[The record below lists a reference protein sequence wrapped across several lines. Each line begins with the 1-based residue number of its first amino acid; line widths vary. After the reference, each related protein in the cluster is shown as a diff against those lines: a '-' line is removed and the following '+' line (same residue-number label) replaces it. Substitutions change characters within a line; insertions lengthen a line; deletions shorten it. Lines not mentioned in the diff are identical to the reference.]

1 MNINKVFLLSLL
13 VIGNTLS
20 HSIHAEWPS
29 IKIPDYIQTLGC
41 RAFNA
46 ITNAATTVS
55 STIVQNK
62 NKKYTLIG
70 ATAISCMGL
79 IAKRICM
86 YLAASKQSLL
96 TTLEDAK
103 KQCSEKARELTA
115 LSLDN
120 KKLKNEFAELQQ
132 KYAALLNK
140 FETQRNMTS
149 SRIQEMLATIKK
161 SKNELIC

>member
-1 MNINKVFLLSLL
+1 MYVS
-13 VIGNTLS
+13 G
-20 HSIHAEWPS
+20 S
-29 IKIPDYIQTLGC
+29 IKTIIANHIRGC
-41 RAFNA
+41 
-46 ITNAATTVS
+46 
-55 STIVQNK
+55 
-62 NKKYTLIG
+62 
-70 ATAISCMGL
+70 
-79 IAKRICM
+79 
-86 YLAASKQSLL
+86 
-96 TTLEDAK
+96 K